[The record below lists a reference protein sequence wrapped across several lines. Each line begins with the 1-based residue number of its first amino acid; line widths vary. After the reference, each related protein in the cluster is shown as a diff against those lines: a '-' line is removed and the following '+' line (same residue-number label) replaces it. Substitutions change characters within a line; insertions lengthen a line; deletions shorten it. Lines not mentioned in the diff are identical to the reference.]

1 MKKTNPIHATKFDIN
16 HKILN
21 EFSDLESRHILFSI
35 ISKSKSVQEIT
46 KELKIPHSSTYKK
59 IQSLEENALISSEL
73 IFANNGH
80 RVKLYQSRIM
90 DANII
95 ISKFKP
101 TITFK
106 KNLKNQ
112 NV

>member
-1 MKKTNPIHATKFDIN
+1 MRKVCPTHATKFDID

-35 ISKSKSVQEIT
+35 ISKSKSIQEIT
-46 KELKIPHSSTYKK
+46 KELKMPLSSAYKK

-73 IFANNGH
+73 IFGDNGH
-80 RVKLYQSRIM
+80 KVKLYQSKII
-90 DANII
+90 DASIT

-101 TITFK
+101 TIMFK

>member
-1 MKKTNPIHATKFDIN
+1 MKKMSPIHATKFDIN
-16 HKILN
+16 HKILHL
-21 EFSDLESRHILFSI
+21 FSDLESRHILFSI
-35 ISKSKSVQEIT
+35 INKSKSVQEIT
-46 KELKIPHSSTYKK
+46 KELKMPLSSTYKK

-73 IFANNGH
+73 IFTNNGH
-80 RVKLYQSRIM
+80 KVKLYQSRII
-90 DANII
+90 DVNII